1 MKRKALIM
9 AVLTTILWSGSYIL
23 NKLAFLDGVGPL
35 TLSGLRY
42 FFASLFLLCIVNH
55 NSKQKS
61 SSTLP
66 LSLLVLLGF
75 LGFAVAQG
83 LQYVGQSYL
92 NPTQSSLFLSVGNT
106 LMVMLFDR
114 LWLREN
120 QTRGDLLKFLFLI
133 AGISLYYYPWGDS
146 RLSIVG
152 MIFMLLS
159 SVGYALH
166 MTLIRRIV
174 TAKQISTKTLVAKPM
189 LIGSLFILIAG
200 LAVEGLPVITSKLVL
215 ILAYLSLVSGAL
227 GFYLWTWSQKQLT
240 AFESSSINNLMLI
253 EIALMD
259 FLLFSRTFSMLQILT
274 ILIVFSSVVLIQRR
288 NAPVKKPVHSNTT
301 E

>member
-35 TLSGLRY
+35 TLSGMRY
-42 FFASLFLLCIVNH
+42 FFASLFLLCIGNR
-55 NSKQKS
+55 SKQKS
-61 SSTLP
+61 GSTLP
-66 LSLLVLLGF
+66 LSLLILLGF

-133 AGISLYYYPWGDS
+133 VGISLYYYPWGDT
-146 RLSIVG
+146 RLSLVG

-174 TAKQISTKTLVAKPM
+174 TVKQIPTKTLVAKPM

-200 LAVEGLPVITSKLVL
+200 LAVEGLPVITLQLVL

-240 AFESSSINNLMLI
+240 TFESSSINNLMLI

-259 FLLFSRTFSMLQILT
+259 FLLFNRTFSVLQILA
-274 ILIVFSSVVLIQRR
+274 ILIVFASVVLIQRR
-288 NAPVKKPVHSNTT
+288 STPVKKPVHSNIT